1 MTTILVLLSA
11 FITSFALHAEE
22 DELQAQKTACAKN
35 TAMEWSLDLN
45 RCVGKAQSRKDRH
58 DAQDCNALTDVEAR
72 KACHMNLA
80 TTKTGVTADPNQA
93 AEKISSGQTQSAVIN
108 TASTIVSML
117 NLFASDKAGSACMSK
132 SIMGITSVGG
142 LATDI
147 WMKIDTRKK
156 LKALQNK
163 YQIDAKTSPYDA
175 QSRALYYLKE
185 EQEVVKKIASL
196 EKKRQMLLM
205 IGYGAAVVA
214 AGFESMTNAAC
225 WQKEP
230 AKPAQSKPDP
240 GKDAVVEN
248 AAPPGATPETGP
260 PTSAPEA
267 AASAAAPAA
276 PAPTAATAPD
286 SPAPASG
293 SGLDD
298 RNGSDIASDNYK
310 KYDTLESR
318 QTGNKFHNVVKD
330 SNGSV
335 TGVVHNGQLY
345 EGSSIKQTSNGWVAV
360 GKPSGSFNYQT
371 GGLPNGTTI
380 SNVAVTQNYVNTA
393 GRISAGSGTTQLPN
407 ASFGTGRVRK

>member
-11 FITSFALHAEE
+11 FITSFAIHAEE

-45 RCVGKAQSRKDRH
+45 RCVGKAQARKDRH

-147 WMKIDTRKK
+147 WMKIATRKK
-156 LKALQNK
+156 LKALQDK
-163 YQIDAKTSPYDA
+163 YKIDAKTSPYDA

-205 IGYGAAVVA
+205 LGYGAAVVA
-214 AGFESMTNAAC
+214 AGYESMTNAAC

-230 AKPAQSKPDP
+230 AKPAQSKPEP
-240 GKDAVVEN
+240 GKDAVVEKVD
-248 AAPPGATPETGP
+248 PPGTASDTGSP
-260 PTSAPEA
+260 APAPEA
-267 AASAAAPAA
+267 AAAPAATAAAPAPAA
-276 PAPTAATAPD
+276 PE
-286 SPAPASG
+286 SPASG

-318 QTGNKFHNVVKD
+318 QTGSKFHNVVKD
-330 SNGSV
+330 TNGNV

-380 SNVAVTQNYVNTA
+380 SNVAVTQNYVNSA
-393 GRISAGSGTTQLPN
+393 GKISSGSGTTQLPN